1 LSTRWAEG
9 VPLRLI
15 SAKDVAQSLFDL
27 FCRLGFPCEIESD
40 RGQQFMSQ
48 VLREFN
54 SLTNIKHFLYSPYHP
69 QTNGVVERFHATL
82 KGMLRKLAF
91 DSPSNW
97 CQYLNAALFAY
108 RCQVHT
114 STGYSPFFLLYG
126 RSPRGPVGILHDFMS
141 NSNLSPETSLQYQFF
156 IDFHNKLKAGWQLAA
171 SVLKESA
178 DKSREHQSLNPR
190 VKTFAVDDQVLV
202 LLPSSNNK
210 LSLTLQGPFNIAK
223 KLSPV
228 DYLVDF
234 GHRVSPLHVNL
245 LRKYHRDSPH
255 QIKQPTSTVSA
266 ENTTAK
272 ANAASHQP
280 AAFEPA
286 LLPFAHASM
295 EFDPL
300 IFPFGSEDIEMPS
313 EMPPSIAVEDDI
325 ATMAYVSTVTEDPGT
340 DFGSSIP
347 APS

>member
-1 LSTRWAEG
+1 
-9 VPLRLI
+9 
-15 SAKDVAQSLFDL
+15 
-27 FCRLGFPCEIESD
+27 
-40 RGQQFMSQ
+40 
-48 VLREFN
+48 
-54 SLTNIKHFLYSPYHP
+54 
-69 QTNGVVERFHATL
+69 
-82 KGMLRKLAF
+82 
-91 DSPSNW
+91 
-97 CQYLNAALFAY
+97 
-108 RCQVHT
+108 
-114 STGYSPFFLLYG
+114 
-126 RSPRGPVGILHDFMS
+126 MS
-141 NSNLSPETSLQYQFF
+141 NSNLSPQTSLQYQFV

-171 SVLKESA
+171 SALKESV

-190 VKTFAVDDQVLV
+190 VKTFAVDEQVLV
-202 LLPSSNNK
+202 LLPTSNNK

-223 KLSPV
+223 KLRPV
-228 DYLVDF
+228 VYLVDF

-245 LRKYHRDSPH
+245 LRKYHRDSTY

-300 IFPFGSEDIEMPS
+300 IFPFASEDIEMPS

-325 ATMAYVSTVTEDPGT
+325 ATMAYVQVHAYEEIDPGPVNGYEMPNGMVQEGHRQVRVHQYQEINPRS
-340 DFGSSIP
+340 FYEYEVP
-347 APS
+347 AGMVREERIRPKDEAVQLPYANSMSPEQETKGKNHNYSNLGFDISEEKCVYVNTEGQEISRVK